1 MFEEK
6 KFIGINA
13 MTILQ
18 DEDRIVMSAIN
29 SKRSLLDFG
38 SVIINPELFLK
49 TYKQNGK
56 YEDVPILSWD
66 DSRRIVENYSD
77 VKRQL
82 VELLRQGKNIYIF
95 TGFTNKCYRYIGERD
110 LFGNP
115 TDKIK
120 LFDLYSFLP
129 VNISLEPIRGTN
141 FELVNQE
148 FKGYYSSVYLILEY
162 HSIINAEKGIPFL
175 KIKGTNKVV
184 GTVVPHLNGKIIFLP
199 NFQYPFVSGGK
210 EGDVIRQCVFDA
222 IYTLEESLNKKEI
235 IEYPKWIDDYNILS
249 EGDEI
254 VNLKSLEKEKVE
266 LQNRIEKQKIRLDI
280 LKKYKGLFTSTGHQ
294 LENIVKEVL
303 AEIGFKI
310 LPSDSRRSDVIAQYE
325 NQDVVIE
332 VKGIKKSATEEY
344 ARQLEAWNSDFW
356 TETKKVAKCIL
367 VVNGFLDK
375 KLEERK
381 EPVFPDAMLK
391 YCIGHEQCLITTT
404 RLLCLFIEITDNP
417 DCKDERVK
425 ELLNT
430 VGVYN
435 RYKDYTQFIK
445 KVK

>member
-1 MFEEK
+1 MAEEK
-6 KFIGINA
+6 KFISINA
-13 MTILQ
+13 MALLRN
-18 DEDRIVMSAIN
+18 ERRLVMSTIDRNDA
-29 SKRSLLDFG
+29 LLEFD
-38 SVIINPELFLK
+38 SAIINPEFFLQ
-49 TYKQNGK
+49 TYRPEGYYKDIPKLN
-56 YEDVPILSWD
+56 WN
-66 DSRRIVENYSD
+66 DSRRIVEKYD
-77 VKRQL
+77 KVRRQL
-82 VELLRQGKNIYIF
+82 NDMLKQGKNIYVLV
-95 TGFTNKCYRYIGERD
+95 GFSNKCYRYTGK
-110 LFGNP
+110 
-115 TDKIK
+115 TDVLGQPSGVA

-129 VNISLEPIRGTN
+129 IKISLESMRGSC
-141 FELVNQE
+141 FELANPE
-148 FKGYYSSVYLILEY
+148 FKDFFLSIKNSVEY
-162 HSIINAEKGIPFL
+162 HSVISGENVIPFL
-175 KIKGTNKVV
+175 KIKGTDEIV
-184 GTVVPHLNGKIIFLP
+184 GAFVPHHNGKIVFLP
-199 NFQYPFVSGGK
+199 SFNQEFYAYGK
-210 EGDVIRQCVFDA
+210 DGDILRQNVFNSIYSLDA
-222 IYTLEESLNKKEI
+222 SLTRKEVV
-235 IEYPKWIDDYNILS
+235 EYPEWIDNYNILT
-249 EGDEI
+249 ETDDI
-254 VNLKSLEKEKVE
+254 KQLNNLENEKNE
-266 LQNRIEKQKIRLDI
+266 LLKQIEKQKNRLDI

-404 RLLCLFIEITDNP
+404 QLLCLFIEITDNP

-430 VGVYN
+430 VGIYN
-435 RYKDYTQFIK
+435 RYTDYTPFIK